1 MDNPKPQK
9 TIKLNELISLCI
21 QITHKSQQ
29 IFEKAYNKAITPK
42 IYYKHDNKDR
52 FTDCDWLIQKVYEL
66 YLTKYFPSI
75 RLIGEEDTTLDIIKE
90 HEVFNIDN
98 EINLNLVPET
108 SIPPEYQNINTDEL
122 YALLD
127 PIDATERFLKEDY
140 EPVTSLIAFVY
151 KNKPFLGFIYYPY
164 ENLKTQVCYF
174 NIPSKGVFMYKN
186 NEISQ
191 LKPLRRNDNE
201 YAFLLSKRKPMEN
214 AIKIFENFP
223 GYIIINEH
231 GVGHKS
237 MVGIIQD
244 ALFLFPSK
252 GSAIW
257 DICAGDCLARE
268 YGGGYYTTKGE
279 EYPYDPEKPY
289 LMDCCYFTPSKYKA
303 EKFAEVFNTCGVQFP

>member
-1 MDNPKPQK
+1 MLIEILKAIIFGIIEGICEWLPISS
-9 TIKLNELISLCI
+9 TGHLILLEELISL
-21 QITHKSQQ
+21 
-29 IFEKAYNKAITPK
+29 
-42 IYYKHDNKDR
+42 
-52 FTDCDWLIQKVYEL
+52 
-66 YLTKYFPSI
+66 
-75 RLIGEEDTTLDIIKE
+75 
-90 HEVFNIDN
+90 
-98 EINLNLVPET
+98 EISNNAELNLQFRSMFEVV
-108 SIPPEYQNINTDEL
+108 IQLGAILAVIVL
-122 YALLD
+122 YFDKLN
-127 PIDATERFLKEDY
+127 PLK
-140 EPVTSLIAFVY
+140 
-151 KNKPFLGFIYYPY
+151 
-164 ENLKTQVCYF
+164 
-174 NIPSKGVFMYKN
+174 
-186 NEISQ
+186 
-191 LKPLRRNDNE
+191 RNDNE